1 MTRKELREKAESL
14 VCNDLILSTGIRL
27 DPDKAE
33 QIELNTIEIIE
44 SFGLEIAKSVAE
56 ECAKLVEPVG
66 SHPARIIRE
75 YAKRLE
81 GDEK

>member
-1 MTRKELREKAESL
+1 MTRKELREKAEL
-14 VCNDLILSTGIRL
+14 VVTSSAWWTEHD
-27 DPDKAE
+27 DPDVNTL
-33 QIELNTIEIIE
+33 LNMIE

-56 ECAKLVEPVG
+56 ENAKLVEG
-66 SHPARIIRE
+66 WHIKKGGFHEIAFKIRE